1 MIDYQSSE
9 ITTIM
14 PCNLISPEVEAV
26 SFALAEEK
34 KNFLRYSA
42 ATGVY
47 AALDQVSEEILDL
60 IALELNTQYYDQTLP
75 REKKE
80 GLISQTLLWYMHGGT
95 PSILIEF
102 LSTILAGGYIEEW
115 YEYGGNPFFFKTYA
129 MVPEDEE
136 VPEGYGKD
144 VIQRINIYKNARS
157 WLESLAFILQ
167 TEVLVEVAY
176 ECRLEIFSDFFA
188 RNNRAFLLLDG
199 MWKLDGT
206 HRLNGYQ
213 TAEDEFYPVVL
224 DLVSGVSVPVRIE
237 DVRTE
242 FTTAADVDIGTE
254 LYLDIIAGSK
264 EVTAINECMSV
275 CSSIE
280 ERVHTD
286 TALRVEKNLWYLD
299 GTCLLDGTKT
309 LNAEILEFDL

>member
-9 ITTIM
+9 ITAIM
-14 PCNLISPEVEAV
+14 PCNLISPETEAV
-26 SFALAEEK
+26 SFSLAEEK

-42 ATGVY
+42 ATSLY

-60 IALELNTQYYDQTLP
+60 VALELNTQYYDQTLP

-95 PSILIEF
+95 PSILIES

-136 VPEGYGKD
+136 IPEGYGKD

-157 WLESLAFILQ
+157 WLERFAFILQ
-167 TEVLVEVAY
+167 TEVLVEVDY
-176 ECRLEIFSDFFA
+176 ECRLEIFSNFFA

-199 MWKLDGT
+199 MWKLNGT

-213 TAEDEFYPVVL
+213 TAEDEFYPVIL
-224 DLVSGVSVPVRIE
+224 DMVSGVNVPVGME
-237 DVRTE
+237 DVQTE
-242 FTTAADVDIGTE
+242 FTTAADLDMGTE
-254 LYLDIIAGSK
+254 SYLDMMADSR
-264 EVTAINECMSV
+264 EETAIDEYMSICGSV
-275 CSSIE
+275 E
-280 ERVHTD
+280 EMIHTD
-286 TALRVEKNLWYLD
+286 TALKVEKNLWYLD

-309 LNAEILEFDL
+309 LNAEILEYDL